1 MAIGYELNAK
11 IMPEQVNVFIG
22 VELWAEAVDAN
33 DGRSDDDSRVV
44 PIAVEII

>member
-1 MAIGYELNAK
+1 VAIGHEFNPE
-11 IMPEQVNVFIG
+11 IMPEEINVLIR
-22 VELWAEAVDAN
+22 VELWAEAVDAD